1 MAVVW
6 KKLAYEVDVIKLSV
20 MTEIGDIIYC
30 SSLGPP
36 VVASPLAHGNT
47 GDVLTSAGH
56 GLGPAWAAPA
66 APAAHTLN
74 SHTAANGAVDFG
86 YQLANYMSIQTVV
99 NVAGLPATT
108 GTAKVGQICWATAEL
123 SLHMCTEST

>member
-36 VVASPLAHGNT
+36 VVASPLAHGDA
-47 GDVLTSAGH
+47 GDVLTSAGS
-56 GLGPAWAAPA
+56 GAGPVWDPPA
-66 APAAHTLN
+66 APAAHKLN
-74 SHTAANGAVDFG
+74 SHSVPDGAVDFDL
-86 YQLANYMSIQTVV
+86 QQATDLILMTVT
-99 NVAGLPATT
+99 NVAALPVVGMAL
-108 GTAKVGQICWATAEL
+108 GQICFATGEL
-123 SLHMCTEST
+123 TAHICTAIV